1 MARKDNGLIR
11 VQLGCGLITP
21 SNWVN
26 VDGSWNAR
34 LAKHP
39 ALRRALH
46 MLHITEAD
54 KIQVRWNSD
63 IVIHDLRQ
71 PLPFRDGSVSAVY
84 SSHVLEHMYF
94 NDGQRLIGECFRVL
108 DEGGVLRLVVPDL
121 QTIVREYLGEHPF
134 QEPGNGAVRLRPA
147 DQLNQRLLMRAQ
159 SPPSG
164 NFFSRLYS
172 SWMDFH
178 SHKWMYDAD
187 SLIHHLE
194 SAGFADVR
202 QMELHQ
208 SRISGVEQVEDPSRV
223 QNGEGICIEGIK
235 LHGAPPSES
244 GRQSK

>member
-1 MARKDNGLIR
+1 VTRKENGVIR
-11 VQLGCGLITP
+11 VHLGCGLITP
-21 SNWVN
+21 SDWVN
-26 VDGSWNAR
+26 LDGSYNAR

-39 ALRRALH
+39 VLRRALH
-46 MLHITEAD
+46 TLHVTEAD
-54 KIQVRWNSD
+54 KIQVRWNPG
-63 IVIHDLRQ
+63 IVIHDLRK

-94 NDGQRLIGECFRVL
+94 NDGQQLIRECFRVL
-108 DEGGVLRLVVPDL
+108 EGGGVLRLVVPDL

-134 QEPGNGAVRLRPA
+134 REPQNGAVRLRPA
-147 DQLNQRLLMRAQ
+147 DQLNHRLLMKAQ
-159 SPPSG
+159 SPPSC

-194 SAGFADVR
+194 SAGFNDVR
-202 QMELHQ
+202 QMELHH

-223 QNGEGICIEGIK
+223 QHGEGICIEGVK
-235 LHGAPPSES
+235 LHGAPTSEPSM
-244 GRQSK
+244 Q